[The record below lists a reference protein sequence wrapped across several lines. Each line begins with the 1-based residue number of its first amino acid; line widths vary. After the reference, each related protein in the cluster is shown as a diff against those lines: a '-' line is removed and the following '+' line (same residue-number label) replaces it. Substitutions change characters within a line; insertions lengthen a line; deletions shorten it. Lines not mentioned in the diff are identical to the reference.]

1 MDRRNFLRMAALSG
15 AAIAVP
21 EIGVRAYG
29 RGDRTS
35 SSASDVHDMRFG
47 EDGRFKIVQFTDTH
61 YISGDPRST
70 RAIDNVVQI
79 LDEEKPD
86 LVIHTGDIIF
96 GNPAAQSVRELFRPV
111 VERGIP
117 FAVALGNHDSDFE
130 LSRQEIFDVVR
141 SIDGNINSPVKEG
154 VCGCSNDV
162 ITLSSDNGVE
172 RVFYLFDSGSYIDYR
187 GEKGYD
193 YIRHSQIGWYRE
205 HSAAFTSANG
215 GNPVPSY
222 AFFHIAVREF
232 TDGLRSDSRD
242 LVGVSCESPCPSNY
256 NSGLVANFKEM
267 GDVEAV
273 ICGHDHD
280 NDYVMKYGDMF
291 YMFGRFSGCDTV
303 YNHIGPS
310 GARVFEFTAGQ
321 SGFRTWVRLYGEGVK
336 DSLNLRRDM
345 KYLHK

>member
-141 SIDGNINSPVKEG
+141 SIDGNVNSPVKEG
-154 VCGCSNDV
+154 VSGCSNDV

-205 HSAAFTSANG
+205 HSAAFTAANG

-222 AFFHIAVREF
+222 AFLHIAVREF
-232 TDGLRSDSRD
+232 TDGLRSDGRD

>member
-1 MDRRNFLRMAALSG
+1 MAALSG

-70 RAIDNVVQI
+70 RTIDNVVQI

-154 VCGCSNDV
+154 VYGCSNDV
-162 ITLSSDNGVE
+162 IHSLRTMVWSVCYICLI
-172 RVFYLFDSGSYIDYR
+172 RVPI
-187 GEKGYD
+187 
-193 YIRHSQIGWYRE
+193 
-205 HSAAFTSANG
+205 
-215 GNPVPSY
+215 
-222 AFFHIAVREF
+222 
-232 TDGLRSDSRD
+232 
-242 LVGVSCESPCPSNY
+242 
-256 NSGLVANFKEM
+256 
-267 GDVEAV
+267 
-273 ICGHDHD
+273 
-280 NDYVMKYGDMF
+280 
-291 YMFGRFSGCDTV
+291 
-303 YNHIGPS
+303 
-310 GARVFEFTAGQ
+310 
-321 SGFRTWVRLYGEGVK
+321 
-336 DSLNLRRDM
+336 
-345 KYLHK
+345 